1 MPVVPQKLIESL
13 RGLDGFDEKA
23 FLEIHEQEQRITS
36 VRLNP
41 FKTVELDLQLNEK
54 VPWSQNSF
62 YLNERPAFY
71 LDPLFHAGCYYVQ
84 EAGSIFL
91 EHALRS
97 VLDLSKDICAL
108 DLCASPGGKST
119 LVNSLLT
126 SNSVLLANETVKNRA
141 NTLVQNLSRWGCN
154 NSFVSNSDP
163 SVFSSLDEVFDLVI
177 VDAPCSGSGL
187 FRKQAEAV
195 NEWSESNVEMCSAR
209 QKRIVADVL
218 PALRSGGIIFYSTC
232 SYSVS
237 ENEENVKWMMKEFD
251 LEFVKVPVNSDWG
264 IIESE
269 FGYRFYPNL
278 TKAEGFFCAILRK
291 KGNFFVKNLNKS
303 RKKGQKNNILIQ
315 NRGFFSENS
324 GKSIQIGQFEHFL
337 SNGAFDFFQELGAKF
352 YLLKA
357 GITLGEQKGKDFVP
371 DQQLAWAHSSG
382 KIGRFELD
390 LENSLKFLRKQDLKL
405 NSEQMGFSLLTY
417 KDQGLGWVKF
427 LGNRINNYLPAE
439 LRIIN

>member
-36 VRLNP
+36 IRLNP
-41 FKTVELDLQLNEK
+41 FKPVELDFQLNEK
-54 VPWSQNSF
+54 VPWSQDSF
-62 YLNERPAFY
+62 YLNDRPAFY
-71 LDPLFHAGCYYVQ
+71 LDPLFHSGCYYVQ

-97 VLDLSKDICAL
+97 VLDLSKDVCVL

-126 SNSVLLANETVKNRA
+126 SNSVLIANETVKNRTA
-141 NTLVQNLSRWGCN
+141 TLVQNLSRWGCN
-154 NSFVSNSDP
+154 NSFVSSSDP

-218 PALRSGGIIFYSTC
+218 PALRAGGIIFYSTC

-237 ENEENVKWMMKEFD
+237 ENEENVKWIMKEFD
-251 LEFVKVPVNSDWG
+251 LEFVKVPVSADWG
-264 IIESE
+264 IIETE
-269 FGYRFYPNL
+269 FGYRFYPNR
-278 TKAEGFFCAILRK
+278 TKTEGFFCAILKK
-291 KGNFFVKNLNKS
+291 KGDFFVKNTNKS
-303 RKKGQKNNILIQ
+303 GKKGHKNNILTQ
-315 NRGFFSENS
+315 NRGFFNEKA

-337 SNGAFDFFQELGAKF
+337 SSGALSFYQEFGSSF

-357 GITLGEQKGKDFVP
+357 GITLGEMKGKDFIS
-371 DQQLAWAHSSG
+371 DQQLAWAHSCVVSG
-382 KIGRFELD
+382 HFELD
-390 LENSLKFLRKQDLKL
+390 LTNSLKFLRKQDLKL
-405 NSEQMGFSLLTY
+405 NSEQRGFSLLTY
-417 KDQGLGWVKF
+417 KNQGLGWVKF